1 MLQILINRKDGKSLM
16 NDNNTDE
23 ILKMNRFIANN
34 VTISN
39 GFNLFIY
46 HNICSVYCNDSND
59 IVLTFIKAAINMN
72 DRFSSSLAFTFPKA
86 RIFEK
91 YIFMGYSI
99 VDLHY
104 SEHDA
109 TIVDS
114 FKLFILHFMMVQES
128 RRILNLNCEHC
139 LHWLLM
145 NVRI

>member
-34 VTISN
+34 
-39 GFNLFIY
+39 
-46 HNICSVYCNDSND
+46 
-59 IVLTFIKAAINMN
+59 AAINMN